1 MSGVEQPGPDFSGY
15 QVIRNIAFWA
25 SLLLLGSPPA
35 RADILIGQTTGLTG
49 NSAINVSESNA
60 GAKLFIDS
68 VNANGGVN
76 GQKVVLISLDDKG
89 DAKIAAANARTLI
102 EERGVIALFMVRGT
116 PQNEAILP
124 LLEKFGIPEIAPSTG
139 AMVLAHPLKKY
150 VFNVRS
156 TYQLEAEQAI
166 PRLASMGISRIAV
179 LRTADSFGADTVV
192 GVERGLTQSH
202 LKAVLLADFDKAKPD
217 FKSIVPRVVASD
229 AQAVVV
235 LGTGAAV
242 VKATQELRAGGSGA
256 TIVTLSNNASAG
268 FVHELGPYARGVV
281 VTQVFPGEHD
291 TRVPMIRDA
300 RAILR
305 AHGQDALSPAMI
317 EGFAAAEV
325 LVEALRHAGKQ
336 PTSSSLQEALESM
349 SSFDLGGLKLHYSRE
364 SHSGLVYADFSIIDG
379 AGSFRR

>member
-1 MSGVEQPGPDFSGY
+1 M
-15 QVIRNIAFWA
+15 IRKLAFWG
-25 SLLLLGSPPA
+25 SLLLLATPIA

-60 GAKLFIDS
+60 GAKLFIDN
-68 VNANGGVN
+68 VNANANGGVN
-76 GQKVVLISLDDKG
+76 GQKITLISLDDKG
-89 DAKIAAANARTLI
+89 DAKLAAANARALI
-102 EERGVIALFMVRGT
+102 EERGVIGLFMVRGT

-124 LLEKFGIPEIAPSTG
+124 LLDKFGVPEVAPSTG

-150 VFNVRS
+150 VFNVRG

-192 GVERGLTQSH
+192 GVERGLAQSH

-217 FKSIVPRVVASD
+217 FKGIVPQVIASE

-235 LGTGAAV
+235 LGTGTAV
-242 VKATQELRAGGSGA
+242 VKATQALRAAGSNA

-291 TRVPMIRDA
+291 AMIPMIRDA
-300 RAILR
+300 RAMLR
-305 AHGQDALSPAMI
+305 AHGQDSLSPAMI
-317 EGFAAAEV
+317 EGYAAAEV
-325 LVEALRHAGKQ
+325 LVEALRRSGKK
-336 PTSSSLQEALESM
+336 PTSNSLYEALESM
-349 SSFDLGGLKLHYSRE
+349 SSFDLGGLKLHYSPE

-379 AGSFRR
+379 AGNFRR

>member
-1 MSGVEQPGPDFSGY
+1 MSTGVH
-15 QVIRNIAFWA
+15 
-25 SLLLLGSPPA
+25 
-35 RADILIGQTTGLTG
+35 ADILIGQTTGLTG

-60 GAKLFIDS
+60 GAKLLIDN
-68 VNANGGVN
+68 VNANGGIN
-76 GQKVVLISLDDKG
+76 GQRVVLASLDDKG

-124 LLEKFGIPEIAPSTG
+124 VLEKFGVPEIAPSTG
-139 AMVLAHPLKKY
+139 AMVLARPLKRY

-179 LRTADSFGADTVV
+179 LRTADSFGADSVI
-192 GVERGLTQSH
+192 GVERGLLQSH
-202 LKAVLLADFDKAKPD
+202 LKAVLVADFDKAKPD
-217 FKSIVPRVVASD
+217 FKDIVPRVVASD

-268 FVHELGPYARGVV
+268 FIRELGPYARGVV
-281 VTQVFPGEHD
+281 VTQAFPGERD
-291 TRVPMIRDA
+291 TMIPMIRDA

-305 AHGQDALSPAMI
+305 AHGQDSLSPAMI

-325 LVEALRHAGKQ
+325 LVEALRRAGKK
-336 PTSSSLQEALESM
+336 PTSSSLYEALESM
-349 SSFDLGGLKLHYSRE
+349 SSFDLGGLKVHYSRD
-364 SHSGLVYADFSIIDG
+364 SHEGLVYADFSIIDG
-379 AGSFRR
+379 AGNFRR

>member
-1 MSGVEQPGPDFSGY
+1 MV
-15 QVIRNIAFWA
+15 RNIAFWA
-25 SLLLLGSPPA
+25 SLLILTPPSV

-60 GAKLFIDS
+60 GAKLYIDS
-68 VNANGGVN
+68 VNASGGIS

-139 AMVLAHPLKKY
+139 AMVLTHPLKKY

-166 PRLASMGISRIAV
+166 PRLASMGIGRIAV
-179 LRTADSFGADTVV
+179 LRTADSFGADTFA
-192 GVERGLTQSH
+192 GVERGLAQSH
-202 LKAVLLADFDKAKPD
+202 LKAVLVADFDKAKPD
-217 FKSIVPRVVASD
+217 FRNIVPRVVASD

-268 FVHELGPYARGVV
+268 FVRELGAYARGVV
-281 VTQVFPGEHD
+281 VTQVFPGEHE
-291 TRVPMIRDA
+291 TMIPMIRDA
-300 RAILR
+300 RASLR
-305 AHGQDALSPAMI
+305 AHGQDSLSPAMI

-325 LVEALRHAGKQ
+325 LVEALRRVGKK
-336 PTSSSLQEALESM
+336 PTSSSLQDALESM
-349 SSFDLGGLKLHYSRE
+349 SSFDLGGLRLHYSPE
-364 SHSGLVYADFSIIDG
+364 SHAGLVYADFSIIDG
-379 AGSFRR
+379 AGNFRR